1 MAMTKHSGSIF
12 FYSHFLLLVLG
23 FGAVGWFLAA
33 IQAKVFVWLSLYSL
47 VIYLVNTQRGGIV
60 LAHGWVSLV
69 ISISAVTRIWPSVWP
84 PHIPYEEPRLWAII
98 LLIVWGI
105 AATLVHL
112 LATSPLLL
120 RQKFPQH
127 PWIMSQQDTSV
138 AISKAPVIV
147 TLPIIV
153 WVGGAIA
160 LGSIIYSLGVNI

>member
-1 MAMTKHSGSIF
+1 M
-12 FYSHFLLLVLG
+12 
-23 FGAVGWFLAA
+23 GWFLAA

-84 PHIPYEEPRLWAII
+84 SHIPYDQPRLWALI

-120 RQKFPQH
+120 RQRFLQI
-127 PWIMSQQDTSV
+127 PWVFSQQDSSI
-138 AISKAPVIV
+138 AISKAPAIA
-147 TLPIIV
+147 TIIIIV

-160 LGSIIYSLGVNI
+160 LGSIIYTLGAHV